1 MEQSFHYLL
10 MLNYTYFQKEIYEE
24 VKSTGLTM
32 GQPKILDYLDSHNG
46 AMQKDIAS
54 ACNIE
59 PGSLTAILNRME
71 DKELIIRQTL
81 NNNRRTYHIFL
92 TEKGKKLQKKVK
104 QAFAKLEKQAF
115 LNISKE
121 QQQQFMDIF
130 SKIHDNMKQGKD
142 GSHG

>member
-24 VKSTGLTM
+24 VKSAGLTM
-32 GQPKILDYLDSHNG
+32 GQPKVLDYLDSHNG

-71 DKELIIRQTL
+71 DKELIIRKTL

-92 TEKGKKLQKKVK
+92 TEKGKKLQEKVK
-104 QAFAKLEKQAF
+104 QAFIKLKKQAF

-121 QQQQFMDIF
+121 QRELFMDIF
-130 SKIHDNMKQGKD
+130 TKIHDNMKQGRD

>member
-24 VKSTGLTM
+24 VKSAGLTM
-32 GQPKILDYLDSHNG
+32 GQPKVLDYLDSHNG

-71 DKELIIRQTL
+71 DKELIIRKTL

-92 TEKGKKLQKKVK
+92 TEKGKELQKKVK
-104 QAFAKLEKQAF
+104 LAFAKLEDQAF
-115 LNISKE
+115 VNISKE
-121 QQQQFMDIF
+121 QRELFMDIF
-130 SKIHDNMKQGKD
+130 TKIHDNMKQGRD

>member
-1 MEQSFHYLL
+1 

-24 VKSTGLTM
+24 VKSAGLTM
-32 GQPKILDYLDSHNG
+32 GQPKVLDYLDSHNG
-46 AMQKDIAS
+46 AMQKEIAN

-71 DKELIIRQTL
+71 DKELIIRKTL

-92 TEKGKKLQKKVK
+92 TEKGKKLQEKVK
-104 QAFAKLEKQAF
+104 QAFIKLEKQAF

-121 QQQQFMDIF
+121 QQEQFMEIF

>member
-1 MEQSFHYLL
+1 

-24 VKSTGLTM
+24 VKSAGLTM
-32 GQPKILDYLDSHNG
+32 GQPKVLDYLDSHNG

-71 DKELIIRQTL
+71 DKELIIRKTL

-92 TEKGKKLQKKVK
+92 TEKGKKLQEKVK
-104 QAFAKLEKQAF
+104 QAFIKLEKQAF

-121 QQQQFMDIF
+121 QQEQFMEIF